1 MGVGVACLPWSGT
14 YALVGRSGE
23 AACRVGVGGS
33 ARAGFPG
40 APRADTVG
48 GVLVLGVCSLKG
60 GVGKT
65 SVTLGLASAALEK
78 GVRTLVVDLDPQGDS
93 TMSLAAERDAG
104 DVSTVLDDPGAHT
117 VKAATVPAGWADD
130 GIDVIVGSERTVLHD
145 RLDDGDIGRLRAAL
159 SHVDDYGL
167 VLVDCPPSLGGLTR
181 TGLAACDRALVVTE
195 PGLFSVMAV
204 GRALRTV
211 DELRRG
217 PAPALQPLGIV
228 VNRVRHRSVEQ
239 AYRLE
244 ELQRLYGP
252 LLLNPPVPERAA
264 LQQAQ
269 GAARP
274 IHSWPGPAAVELAGA
289 FDALLD
295 RALRAPRPPTTR
307 VSG

>member
-1 MGVGVACLPWSGT
+1 MSSQVRRLVTIGPSGREDPSPPPPWDES
-14 YALVGRSGE
+14 ARFLR
-23 AACRVGVGGS
+23 RVGT
-33 ARAGFPG
+33 GFRDRR
-40 APRADTVG
+40 RADTVG
-48 GVLVLGVCSLKG
+48 AVLVLGVCSLKG

-65 SVTLGLASAALEK
+65 SVTLGLASAALER
-78 GVRTLVVDLDPQGDS
+78 GIPTLVVDLDPQGDS
-93 TMSLAAERDAG
+93 TMSLGAQRGDG
-104 DVSTVLDDPGAHT
+104 DVSNVLDDPGDET
-117 VKAATVPAGWADD
+117 VKAATVASGWADA
-130 GIDVIVGSERTVLHD
+130 GLDVLVGSERTVLHD
-145 RLDDGDIGRLRAAL
+145 RVDDSDIDRLRSAL
-159 SHVDDYGL
+159 SWVGDYGL

-181 TGLAACDRALVVTE
+181 TGLAASDRALVVTE

-228 VNRVRHRSVEQ
+228 VNRVRQRSIEQ
-239 AYRLE
+239 GYRLE

-252 LLLNPPVPERAA
+252 LVLSPVVPERAA

-274 IHSWPGPAAVELAGA
+274 IHTWPGQPADELASA

-295 RALRAPRPPTTR
+295 RALRAPKPVGAR
-307 VSG
+307 